1 MQVGLAQCVNKGMQ
15 RDYSMDKASQEFAY
29 ENHNIRITTT
39 GNESFLSVT
48 NERSTIEFHSSNIIC
63 VITNK
68 YSGGEYN
75 ELQITHNI
83 PDNKEVILKI
93 TTENPDEGK
102 EQIEYFTINNK
113 NRAVNTYYTYNT
125 ILKVESKDEDYNV
138 IIERINDT
146 KNDYSFSTHIQGIV
160 LGSALI
166 GDVLIIF
173 TKNYIADYIY
183 KCIINNNSNTYS
195 LQILYEGDLKF
206 NINNPIECLTSYEND
221 DVQKVYWVDGL
232 NPCRVINICN
242 TYNSNHSFDFK
253 PKVNVPINV
262 NISKLYN
269 GAGNFKSGI
278 VQYAITVYNKFEAE
292 SNIVYISPL
301 HYISPQDR
309 GGKVDELI
317 TCSFKI
323 DITVPKGFKYQNA
336 RVYAIYRN
344 SLNGEV
350 QASIVEDIELKEGV
364 CFTIDNNTSNIPVA
378 STDVLFLNNSAIIAN
393 TITQQNNTLFL
404 GNIKEEAS
412 SFDLNAIKEVIESK
426 KTNTDRNFTSKE
438 DEKHLPEEVLK
449 FKWKVVGFESS
460 KIGTQYEYYNQL
472 TQDSSKIKTFKHRE
486 VYRFGIQFQDE
497 SLAWTQTL
505 WLDDLVC
512 DKYPR
517 QEDDFEIKEN
527 SPINKDDYFIFDSE
541 EIETSE
547 DIQGGIKLNKKYNKC
562 LLLPFIWFNPIE
574 LFGAYEFPA
583 NTKYRL
589 VMAEATMSDRSIICQ
604 GYVNP
609 TLYNNRI
616 GSVNSWNI
624 KPVNDYNKDSRNV
637 LHVEQRNIEAWT
649 EDLKDFY
656 PEEQQ
661 KWWLPTPR
669 TEIDLSAYNY
679 NADEIGQ
686 NGNDNILREQSFIS
700 NSRTAAEGAWQL
712 SDIKIIYRCMYLQGN
727 LAEGHVML
735 DFRFYN
741 GSVYKTIETTV
752 LRQSIALNNKT
763 ILANTPYR
771 YKTYQRTKE
780 VIQDITYNT
789 EDSCLP
795 GHVWDSNDKDGYSTT
810 KFTTFDAYFKEQL
823 GINSTSDII
832 NYNKEDY
839 IINASEFPY
848 VTKKEAKEETTFQTS
863 KVITKAINLDYLK
876 NQIQRLDNHYF
887 INANRCSFHTPDIEN
902 IDEILNESDVKFR
915 IVGRVPLTK
924 NISDYVISAEDT
936 VYGNLEDVALKFKFS
951 GNYNEDLK
959 TYGLQSYPL
968 WYSYARTVGDKQ
980 YEALYNW
987 VYLWNS
993 QGLSHVDVST
1003 EGAKSKV
1010 KNKVFANIFYGD
1022 NTIYRLEDTTDVNN
1036 NEKLDSLLWKPI
1048 KGVKNIRSANNP
1060 ITYIEG
1066 GLYKKDI
1073 HDVMLPLS
1081 DYVYGMSQVYKS
1093 DFQPYDYNY
1102 TKVVNWGDATKS
1114 DDSHFEP
1121 INIKYDSTNHIVFE
1135 FENTDIKRVV
1145 LPNYNESRLILDD
1158 SVYNI
1163 LDSQT
1168 YPKYTSEKDNR
1179 VYQTQYASEPMY
1191 FDTYFSV
1198 SEEASNIYNYTGE
1211 IQYKDGDTL
1220 YVITNDYMWGDI
1232 VGLMK
1237 IRVINDNIQGIL
1249 YYKPTLNDLKN
1260 NFSDVLEFRQNNEI
1274 SFKTSLLLKLHNKY
1288 GYYEVVPTILNR
1300 IIIFEPK
1307 FYDLYSNN
1315 SKIELKDNNTNYL
1328 WVGEFYKE
1336 FDDYLPYGGTS
1347 ENALETNVFI
1357 PISDVTSI
1365 SEQGYGFEG
1374 DTYFQRWDSL
1384 RTYPKDEEEKNGIV
1398 DVVSLMLETHT
1409 NLDGRSDVTRGR
1421 SDVVNIRPNNIID
1434 TINTVYSQPNN
1445 YITSSVLDEK
1455 YSKRE
1460 YPSLVAWSLSKQ
1472 ALSDIDTWTNINL
1485 SSSIQLDSSKGFV
1498 NKLITHNNS
1507 LLAFQDNALG
1517 LINYNLQTTISSAE
1531 GVPVEIAN
1539 SGKVTGYHYISTTQG
1554 CKNKWSIIDSPY
1566 GIYFIDSN
1574 NKSINVFNSEGIKS
1588 LSSINLMQDWILE
1601 NEKGVIWNPNN
1612 NGGFKSFYDSI
1623 HNEVYFINDKT
1634 ALCYNELLTQFTS
1647 FYDYDKLNTM
1657 IRINGSI
1664 YGIKDNKLHRMF
1676 EGDAYC
1682 NLFGEQKDYSITY
1695 KINKDPFI
1703 DKTWTN
1709 IEYRADIFNTKDI
1722 QDIPSLSNNTQSN
1735 NTQIVSNTTFDKLE
1749 VWNEYQ
1755 YGSSNMSKAKPKF
1768 RIWRA
1773 DIPRDTKE
1781 GRGLNRIRNPWIMIK
1796 LSKENNTD
1804 KPINTDKR
1812 MEFHDLLIKYL
1823 Q

>member
-48 NERSTIEFHSSNIIC
+48 NERSTEEIKLLYDDGEDFEISGYFILGSTLLDNKIVLFLTHNNTYGEMWEEHEFDDRIVTITINQDSNEGIVEPI
-63 VITNK
+63 
-68 YSGGEYN
+68 YSGN
-75 ELQITHNI
+75 
-83 PDNKEVILKI
+83 
-93 TTENPDEGK
+93 
-102 EQIEYFTINNK
+102 
-113 NRAVNTYYTYNT
+113 
-125 ILKVESKDEDYNV
+125 
-138 IIERINDT
+138 
-146 KNDYSFSTHIQGIV
+146 
-160 LGSALI
+160 
-166 GDVLIIF
+166 
-173 TKNYIADYIY
+173 
-183 KCIINNNSNTYS
+183 
-195 LQILYEGDLKF
+195 LKF
-206 NINNPIECLTSYEND
+206 RIDYPIECLSSYESK
-221 DVQKVYWVDGL
+221 DVQKVYWVDGI

-242 TYNSNHSFDFK
+242 TYDSNHSFDFK
-253 PKVNVPINV
+253 PKVDVPINV
-262 NISKLYN
+262 SISKLYN
-269 GAGNFKSGI
+269 GAGNFKSGV
-278 VQYAITVYNKFEAE
+278 VQYAITLYNKFEAE
-292 SNIVYISPL
+292 TNIVYMSPL

-309 GGKVDELI
+309 GGKVDELV

-323 DITVPKGFKYQNA
+323 DITVPTGLIYQNA
-336 RVYAIYRN
+336 RVYAIYRS

-364 CFTIDNNTSNIPVA
+364 CSTIDNNTSNIPVT

-393 TITQQNNTLFL
+393 TIAQQNNTLFL
-404 GNIKEEAS
+404 GNIKEATS
-412 SFDLNAIKEVIESK
+412 SFDLKGIKTIIDK
-426 KTNTDRNFTSKE
+426 AKTNTDRNFTSKE

-460 KIGTQYEYYNQL
+460 LINDQYDYYNQL

-517 QEDDFEIKEN
+517 QEEDFEIKEN

-562 LLLPFIWFNPIE
+562 LLLPFIWFDPTE

-637 LHVEQRNIEAWT
+637 LHVEQRNIKAWT

-679 NADEIGQ
+679 NADEIWQ
-686 NGNDNILREQSFIS
+686 YGNDNILIEQSFIS
-700 NSRTAAEGAWQL
+700 NDRTAAEGAWQL
-712 SDIKIIYRCMYLQGN
+712 SDIKIIYRCMYLKGN

-741 GSVYKTIETTV
+741 GSIYKTVETTV
-752 LRQSIALNNKT
+752 IRKSIALANKT

-780 VIQDITYNT
+780 VMQDITYNT

-795 GHVWDSNDKDGYSTT
+795 GHIWDADDDDYSNN

-848 VTKKEAKEETTFQTS
+848 VTKKEAKSETIFQTS

-876 NQIQRLDNHYF
+876 NKIQILDNHYF

-915 IVGRVPLTK
+915 IVGRAPLTK

-980 YEALYNW
+980 YESLYNW

-1036 NEKLDSLLWKPI
+1036 NEKLDSLLWEPI
-1048 KGVKNIRSANNP
+1048 KGVKNIRNANNS

-1066 GLYKKDI
+1066 ELYKKDI
-1073 HDVMLPLS
+1073 HDVMLPQS

-1102 TKVVNWGDATKS
+1102 TKVVNWGDTSKS
-1114 DDSHFEP
+1114 NDSHFEP

-1145 LPNYNESRLILDD
+1145 LPNYNESRFWLDG

-1179 VYQTQYASEPMY
+1179 VYQTLYASEPMY

-1220 YVITNDYMWGDI
+1220 YVITNHYMWGNI

-1249 YYKPTLNDLKN
+1249 YYEPTLNDLKN
-1260 NFSDVLEFRQNNEI
+1260 NFSDVLEFKQNNEI
-1274 SFKTSLLLKLHNKY
+1274 SFKTSLLLKLSNKY
-1288 GYYEVVPTILNR
+1288 GYYEVVPTILSR
-1300 IIIFEPK
+1300 IIIFELK
-1307 FYDLYSNN
+1307 SYDLYSNN
-1315 SKIELKDNNTNYL
+1315 SKIELKDNNTNYV
-1328 WVGEFYKE
+1328 WIGEFYKDI
-1336 FDDYLPYGGTS
+1336 DDYLPYGGTS

-1517 LINYNLQTTISSAE
+1517 LIKYNLQTTISSAE

-1554 CKNKWSIIDSPY
+1554 CKNKWSVIDSPY
-1566 GIYFIDSN
+1566 GVYFIDSN

-1601 NEKGVIWNPNN
+1601 NEKGVIWNPSN

-1634 ALCYNELLTQFTS
+1634 ALCYNELLAQFTS

-1664 YGIKDNKLHRMF
+1664 YGIKGDKIHKMF

-1682 NLFGEQKDYSITY
+1682 DLFGEQKDYSITY

-1709 IEYRADIFNTKDI
+1709 IEYRADIFNTNNI
-1722 QDIPSLSNNTQSN
+1722 QDIPTKPT
-1735 NTQIVSNTTFDKLE
+1735 NTQIISNTTFDKLE

-1796 LSKENNTD
+1796 LSKEYNTD
-1804 KPINTDKR
+1804 KKTNTNKR

>member
-48 NERSTIEFHSSNIIC
+48 NERSTTECSLDKTIEG
-63 VITNK
+63 VI
-68 YSGGEYN
+68 
-75 ELQITHNI
+75 
-83 PDNKEVILKI
+83 
-93 TTENPDEGK
+93 
-102 EQIEYFTINNK
+102 
-113 NRAVNTYYTYNT
+113 
-125 ILKVESKDEDYNV
+125 
-138 IIERINDT
+138 
-146 KNDYSFSTHIQGIV
+146 
-160 LGSALI
+160 LGSATI
-166 GDVLIIF
+166 GDYLVLF
-173 TKNYIADYIY
+173 VKNNTQDFIY
-183 KCIINNNSNTYS
+183 KIKFNDIIGEVVTLYQSTEDNNNLNFDIT
-195 LQILYEGDLKF
+195 
-206 NINNPIECLTSYEND
+206 NPIECLTSYENK
-221 DVQKVYWVDGL
+221 DVQKVYWVDGE

-242 TYNSNHSFDFK
+242 TYDSNHSFDFK
-253 PKVNVPINV
+253 PKVDIPINV

-269 GAGNFKSGI
+269 GAGNFKSGV
-278 VQYAITVYNKFEAE
+278 VQYAITLYNKFEAE

-323 DITVPKGFKYQNA
+323 DLESPKNLNYQNA
-336 RVYAIYRN
+336 RVYAIYRS

-364 CFTIDNNTSNIPVA
+364 CSTIDNNTSNIPVA

-393 TITQQNNTLFL
+393 TIAQQNNTLFL
-404 GNIKEEAS
+404 GNVKEVAS
-412 SFDLNAIKEVIESK
+412 SFDLDAIKEVIESK

-449 FKWKVVGFESS
+449 FKWKVVGFESNE
-460 KIGTQYEYYNQL
+460 IGSQYNYYNQL

-517 QEDDFEIKEN
+517 QEDDFEIKED

-547 DIQGGIKLNKKYNKC
+547 DIQGGIKLNERYNKC
-562 LLLPFIWFNPIE
+562 LLLPFIWFNPTE
-574 LFGAYEFPA
+574 LFGENYFPT

-589 VMAEATMSDRSIICQ
+589 VMAEASMSDRSVICQ

-637 LHVEQRNIEAWT
+637 LHVEKRNIEKWT
-649 EDLKDFY
+649 DDLKDVY
-656 PEEQQ
+656 PEKQQ
-661 KWWLPTPR
+661 NWWIPTPR

-679 NADEIGQ
+679 SAENPTNEDGDSKMLTAT
-686 NGNDNILREQSFIS
+686 SFIP
-700 NSRTAAEGAWQL
+700 NDGTVAEGAWQL
-712 SDIKIIYRCMYLQGN
+712 SDIKITYICEYLQGN
-727 LAEGHVML
+727 LAEGHVWL

-752 LRQSIALNNKT
+752 IRNNIALHNKT

-780 VIQDITYNT
+780 IIQDIKYS
-789 EDSCLP
+789 DWACVA
-795 GHVWDSNDKDGYSTT
+795 GHTLKQDYPSYY
-810 KFTTFDAYFKEQL
+810 TFNSYFIQKLEIQ
-823 GINSTSDII
+823 STSQII

-848 VTKKEAKEETTFQTS
+848 VTKKEAKEETTFKTS

-936 VYGNLEDVALKFKFS
+936 VYGSLEDVALKFKFS

-968 WYSYARTVGDKQ
+968 WYSYARTVGTGSSAKN
-980 YEALYNW
+980 YKALYNW

-1022 NTIYRLEDTTDVNN
+1022 NTIYRLEDTTDVNK

-1066 GLYKKDI
+1066 ELYKKDI
-1073 HDVMLPLS
+1073 HDVILPLS

-1102 TKVVNWGDATKS
+1102 TKVVNWGDTTKS
-1114 DDSHFEP
+1114 NDSHFEP

-1135 FENTDIKRVV
+1135 FENTDRKRVV
-1145 LPNYNESRLILDD
+1145 LPNYNNVTNYASD
-1158 SVYNI
+1158 YFNI
-1163 LDSQT
+1163 LDKQS
-1168 YPKYTSEKDNR
+1168 YPKYVETIKNKYIYQNISEDN
-1179 VYQTQYASEPMY
+1179 PNY
-1191 FDTYFSV
+1191 FDSFFTNTNEDDYKYDVTYHGSNSYNSKDVLYIIRSLEERFINIDVINV
-1198 SEEASNIYNYTGE
+1198 SKDASNQLIYKGYS
-1211 IQYKDGDTL
+1211 KATL
-1220 YVITNDYMWGDI
+1220 
-1232 VGLMK
+1232 K
-1237 IRVINDNIQGIL
+1237 
-1249 YYKPTLNDLKN
+1249 DLKN
-1260 NFSDVLEFRQNNEI
+1260 IFGIKATDIIKGTFGFEVLDISNLNINNDVKYIKIFTEKINEEDTNYYY
-1274 SFKTSLLLKLHNKY
+1274 FKGEIYTP
-1288 GYYEVVPTILNR
+1288 YEDT
-1300 IIIFEPK
+1300 
-1307 FYDLYSNN
+1307 

-1328 WVGEFYKE
+1328 WVGEFYKD

-1357 PISDVTSI
+1357 PISDITPI
-1365 SEQGYGFEG
+1365 DEKGYGFEG

-1398 DVVSLMLETHT
+1398 DVVSLMIETHT

-1421 SDVVNIRPNNIID
+1421 SDVINIRPNNILD

-1554 CKNKWSIIDSPY
+1554 CKNKWSIVGSPY

-1601 NEKGVIWNPNN
+1601 NEKGVIWNPSN

-1657 IRINGSI
+1657 VRINGSI
-1664 YGIKDNKLHRMF
+1664 YGIKGDSIHKMF
-1676 EGDAYC
+1676 EGDDYC
-1682 NLFGEQKDYSITY
+1682 NLFGEQKDYFVTY

-1722 QDIPSLSNNTQSN
+1722 QDIPSLS

-1796 LSKENNTD
+1796 LSKEYNEVNNT
-1804 KPINTDKR
+1804 NTDKR